1 METITTT
8 QTAVLSVK
16 NAHRASKV
24 KLISNPEAGTWSW
37 SYKAVEQK
45 SGFFAQYDSQAVNDT
60 TGETAVVR
68 NYDNFL
74 NEWEVVEW
82 SYEPNFEDLY
92 GIARDAF
99 YMTSHS
105 PEERALDYIRNYEKQ
120 VLEDMSKMPDS
131 MKEEYF
137 DKFRARIIT
146 LFGKHSRIMSAAI
159 TGPARFPTEKNRKA
173 NESYDKAA
181 RDFHEWRESQLKR
194 AVAMIEAA
202 KPQEVRDN
210 EVWLSV
216 KRDIDRSAATIFQID
231 TGKGGGYSRALFVS
245 NLYGRLA
252 TLSRNVSPE
261 MFAKAMDYIKELGE
275 KFKDKGGK
283 AIFTARHKV
292 WKLAEEAEARRAK
305 EAEMA
310 SREDVEIEFEGGRVV
325 KCYSEDRLQ
334 IFHDEKPSRERIE
347 SLKKNGFRWAP
358 SNGCWQRQLTNHAI
372 FAASYVTPL
381 TYETINSAQ

>member
-24 KLISNPEAGTWSW
+24 KLISNPESGTWSW
-37 SYKAVEQK
+37 GYKAVEQK

-68 NYDNFL
+68 NYDKFL

-82 SYEPNFEDLY
+82 AYEPNFEDLY

-194 AVAMIEAA
+194 AAAMIEAA

-210 EVWLSV
+210 EAWLSV

-275 KFKDKGGK
+275 KFKAKGGK
-283 AIFTARHKV
+283 AIFPARHKV

>member
-1 METITTT
+1 METATKETVILT
-8 QTAVLSVK
+8 VK

-24 KLISNPEAGTWSW
+24 RLIANPEAGTWSW

-60 TGETAVVR
+60 TGEKTVVR
-68 NYDNFL
+68 NYDKFL

-82 SYEPNFEDLY
+82 AYELNFEDLY

-99 YMTSHS
+99 SMTSHT
-105 PEERALDYIRNYEKQ
+105 PEERALDYIRNYESQ
-120 VLEDMSKMPDS
+120 VLEDMSKMPDT
-131 MKEEYF
+131 MKDEYF

-173 NESYDKAA
+173 NESYDRAS
-181 RDFHEWRESQLKR
+181 REFHDWRESQLKR
-194 AVAMIEAA
+194 AAAMIEAA

-210 EVWLSV
+210 EAWLSV

-231 TGKGGGYSRALFVS
+231 TKKALGSDRSLFVA

-261 MFAKAMDYIKELGE
+261 IFAKAMDYIKELNE
-275 KFKDKGGK
+275 KLKAKGGK

-310 SREDVEIEFEGGRVV
+310 EREDVEIEFEGGRVV

-334 IFHDEKPSRERIE
+334 IFHDEKPSSEKIAD
-347 SLKKNGFRWAP
+347 LKKHGFRWAP

-381 TYETINSAQ
+381 SYEAINSAQ